1 MPRTDLVLEK
11 ADGNSGYKTSEKG
24 EQGLLLEGTRAIAA
38 RTALGGHERAA
49 CLNAKVTIVY
59 GFGMSRNDRRACGLG
74 VVTQMMYNLGSKYI
88 LDDADVVE

>member
-38 RTALGGHERAA
+38 KTTLGGHERAA
-49 CLNAKVTIVY
+49 YLNAKVTITY
-59 GFGMSRNDRRACGLG
+59 GFGISRNGRRACGFR
-74 VVTQMMYNLGSKYI
+74 VVTRDP
-88 LDDADVVE
+88 DDVQPWKM